1 MLGFLKKLKKNKDFY
16 HPRLEVCISGSGG
29 QGIILVGMILAE
41 AIGIYEDKNVVQ
53 TQSYGPESRGGTSR
67 CEVIASQGEILYPK
81 TMELDVLLALNQ
93 EALDKNISRLK
104 KSGTLIFDSF
114 FVKKTPKGIKN
125 TYALPFSQIA
135 NLELGNI
142 LAANIVALGALAI
155 ITKIVLVESLEQVLK
170 KRIKEKFLELDN
182 KALKLGITRAK
193 ALI

>member
-1 MLGFLKKLKKNKDFY
+1 
-16 HPRLEVCISGSGG
+16 
-29 QGIILVGMILAE
+29 
-41 AIGIYEDKNVVQ
+41 
-53 TQSYGPESRGGTSR
+53 
-67 CEVIASQGEILYPK
+67 
-81 TMELDVLLALNQ
+81 
-93 EALDKNISRLK
+93 
-104 KSGTLIFDSF
+104 IFDSF

-182 KALKLGITRAK
+182 KALKLGITRAR